1 MKPVIL
7 VHWLLKK
14 GGVKVKANGELG
26 KKNRGKRVA
35 EFEEGNRVSME
46 TEGSMSKG
54 KRKKSKDKLW
64 FTNLQS
70 KEIRE

>member
-26 KKNRGKRVA
+26 KKNRGKKVA

-46 TEGSMSKG
+46 TEGSMSK
-54 KRKKSKDKLW
+54 
-64 FTNLQS
+64 
-70 KEIRE
+70 